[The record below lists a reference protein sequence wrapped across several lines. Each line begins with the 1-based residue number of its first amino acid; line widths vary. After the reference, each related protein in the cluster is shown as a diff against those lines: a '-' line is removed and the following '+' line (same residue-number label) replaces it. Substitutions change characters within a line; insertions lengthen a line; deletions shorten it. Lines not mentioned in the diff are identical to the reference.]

1 SKLTNPLKELERCI
15 LAVIGINKTEFI
27 KDIHDEIEF
36 RKFCLEIFEE
46 IKDSNEKRKIIA
58 ERIKTR
64 FGIDAKNQTDIAQDG
79 SLNDVFTTENN
90 HKTFRTESFFSTIH
104 SSKGLEATSVLV
116 IAKDNKELSEW
127 LNFEKANSELDDT
140 YRLGYVAFSRARDM
154 LVIACLEEINEAN
167 KQNLTNLGA
176 KPTT

>member
-1 SKLTNPLKELERCI
+1 
-15 LAVIGINKTEFI
+15 
-27 KDIHDEIEF
+27 
-36 RKFCLEIFEE
+36 
-46 IKDSNEKRKIIA
+46 
-58 ERIKTR
+58 
-64 FGIDAKNQTDIAQDG
+64 
-79 SLNDVFTTENN
+79 
-90 HKTFRTESFFSTIH
+90 
-104 SSKGLEATSVLV
+104 LEATSVLV